1 MKKVPKHLKPLIE
14 HKAEEINW
22 ETDKIV
28 SYSQFSTWKQC
39 PHKWK
44 LQNVD
49 KLKNPPSIH
58 LIFGT
63 AIHTVLQHYLKI
75 MYEQSGA
82 AADREDL
89 VQLFEDNLREEY
101 KKGFEQNNKNHFSNA
116 EEMAEFFED
125 GKEILNYFKRK
136 RGGYFSTRNTHLVG
150 IEFPLS
156 YSPHEEYPNVKFK
169 GFVDIIFYNENTE
182 KLYVY
187 DIKTSTRGWKD
198 KDKKDTTKLS
208 QILLYKEYISKLF
221 NWDPDQIEVEFFI
234 VKRKVWE
241 ESDFPISRIQEFTPA
256 SGKRQRL
263 DATETF
269 RMFIEDCFT
278 NEGKPKDKQYTK
290 QISPLC
296 NWCQFNNNPSLCDK
310 INSC

>member
-1 MKKVPKHLKPLIE
+1 MKKVPKHLKPLVE

-22 ETDKIV
+22 ETDKVV

-44 LQNVD
+44 LQSVD

-75 MYEQSGA
+75 MYEQSGV

-101 KKGFEQNNKNHFSNA
+101 KKGFEQNNQTHFSNA
-116 EEMAEFFED
+116 TEMAEFFED

-208 QILLYKEYISKLF
+208 QILLYKEYISRLF

-256 SGKRQRL
+256 SGKRKRL
-263 DATETF
+263 DATESF
-269 RMFIEDCFT
+269 RKFVEDCFT
-278 NEGKPKDKQYTK
+278 HDGKPQDKQYNK
-290 QISPLC
+290 QVSPLC
-296 NWCQFNNNPSLCDK
+296 AWCQFNDNPSLCDK
-310 INSC
+310 VNFS